1 MEWYGSWNK
10 ALMWPSLNM
19 EEDNIVARM
28 LDFEVG
34 ATDTIRRILFEVN
47 IDVEETVRVY
57 FEYIVFDLLG
67 CRLEPKVLVVLD
79 QFLRLLRQIIFTLV
93 LP

>member
-57 FEYIVFDLLG
+57 FEYIVFDLLS
-67 CRLEPKVLVVLD
+67 CRLEAKVLVVLD